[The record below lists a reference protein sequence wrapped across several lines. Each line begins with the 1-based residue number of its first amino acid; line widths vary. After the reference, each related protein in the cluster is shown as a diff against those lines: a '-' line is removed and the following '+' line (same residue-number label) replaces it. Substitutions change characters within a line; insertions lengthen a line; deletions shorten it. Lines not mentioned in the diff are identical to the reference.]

1 MRPVRVHGPG
11 ATGRVV
17 LRWVFTLFL
26 AAVGLASGLVLAT
39 RPAKA
44 ILASGH
50 SEGTPKELELN
61 QLSLRSV
68 VYDRDGGVLAA
79 LHHDENR
86 SPIPLASV
94 PKHVINAVLD
104 VEDDS
109 FFQHDGV
116 NVRSILRAA
125 ITNAESGSVRQGGS
139 TITQQLVKQSLL
151 TPEKNL
157 ERKVKEAVYAV
168 RLEDQMTKEEILEAY
183 LNTVYFGNGAYG
195 VQAAAETYW
204 GVQAKDL
211 TVEQGAFLAGIIQN
225 PSNYDPFRADRP
237 EMRERATGRRDY
249 ALQRMVARKHLT
261 QAEADALKQVPVP
274 EGGRKN
280 PNASRD
286 DYFVEEVKQALL
298 DDPQY
303 NLGPTYQDRFN
314 AIFRGGLRVET
325 TFDPR
330 LQQAAQDAVNK
341 QIPNTNGRFVGALA
355 SIEPSTGAVRA
366 MVSNLNFNDAKYN
379 LVTGRGA
386 DTGRQPGSSFK
397 TIVLL
402 AALEEGIS
410 PNDTINGSEPCP
422 VRIEGVEPNPY
433 EPGNYEGSKGG
444 TMPLHKATANSLNCA
459 YIRLGL
465 SLDDN
470 PFKSMDKVAAMARRM
485 GISIPDDGKY
495 GPSIALGAKEATPL
509 EMASAYATIAND
521 GVRQAPY
528 FVQRVLDRQGK
539 VVYERKSDGERVI
552 DANIARAATWTLRKV
567 VESGTGTRARL
578 GNRQVAGKTGTS
590 QEWRDAWFVG
600 YTPQLATAVWMGNP
614 NKQDEMKNVGGIR
627 VTGGSYPARTW
638 NAFMTEA
645 LKGQPMLKF
654 TEPNLDA
661 FGKPTTLQAP
671 KTVTGGKATTT
682 TTKKKP
688 KPKATTTTVAAT
700 EGGGDS
706 DSTDGGTTDS
716 GGGTPGGGNGGDG

>member
-1 MRPVRVHGPG
+1 MRHVRVHGPG

-44 ILASGH
+44 ILASAH
-50 SEGTPKELELN
+50 SEGTPEQLELN

-86 SPIPLASV
+86 SPIPLDSI
-94 PKHVINAVLD
+94 PEHVINAVLD

-157 ERKVKEAVYAV
+157 ERKVKEAVYAI
-168 RLEDQMTKEEILEAY
+168 RLEEQMTKQEILEAY

-225 PSNYDPFRADRP
+225 PSNYDPFRTDRP
-237 EMRERATGRRDY
+237 EMRERAASRRDF
-249 ALQRMVARKHLT
+249 ALQRMVVRKHLT
-261 QAEADALKQVPVP
+261 QAEADALKQIPVP

-303 NLGPTYQDRFN
+303 NLGATYQDRFN

-341 QIPNTNGRFVGALA
+341 QIPNTGGRFVGALA

-379 LVTGRGA
+379 LVTGRGGS
-386 DTGRQPGSSFK
+386 GRQPGSSFK
-397 TIVLL
+397 AIVLL

-410 PNDTINGSEPCP
+410 PNDTIDGGEPCP

-433 EPGNYEGSKGG
+433 EPGNYEGTKGG
-444 TMPLHKATANSLNCA
+444 SMPLHKATANSLNCA

-470 PFKSMDKVAAMARRM
+470 PFKSMDTVAEMARRL
-485 GISIPDDGKY
+485 GIPIPDDGKY

-509 EMASAYATIAND
+509 QMASAYGTIAND
-521 GVRQAPY
+521 GVRHTPY
-528 FVQRVLDRQGK
+528 FVQRVLDRNGK
-539 VVYERKSDGERVI
+539 VIYERKSEGERVV
-552 DANIARAATWTLRKV
+552 DANVARAATWTLRKV
-567 VESGTGTRARL
+567 IESGTGTRARL
-578 GNRQVAGKTGTS
+578 SGREVAGKTGTS

-614 NKQDEMKNVGGIR
+614 NKQDEMRNVGGIR

-638 NAFMTEA
+638 AAFMTEA
-645 LKGQPMLKF
+645 LKGQPVLKF
-654 TEPNLDA
+654 TNPNLDA
-661 FGKPTTLQAP
+661 FGKPTTIKPP
-671 KTVTGGKATTT
+671 KAVTGGKTTT
-682 TTKKKP
+682 TTKKKSGS
-688 KPKATTTTVAAT
+688 KSTTTTVATSDRSADGT
-700 EGGGDS
+700 ADKPGDK
-706 DSTDGGTTDS
+706 
-716 GGGTPGGGNGGDG
+716 PGNGGDG